1 MTKAGNKVRVMKN
14 LRIVV
19 ASVGLALAPFS
30 AAAAQDAAPPVAAPA
45 QQVSA
50 HLDLVLA
57 IQEGV
62 DVDLTIENQL
72 AVVRSMWGQDP
83 NMVAAEATYPGLFD
97 AMIAAARPVI
107 MRQNLEVQKEFQP
120 RFAAA
125 LAEKLSD
132 AEARTIADFYRSP
145 MGRKLM
151 AAMSANMDSR
161 ASIEGFVETGEV
173 DMGDFKSDVD
183 SSTAKTLSGLSQSD
197 MEELG
202 RLYMEEPALLKL
214 TTLQPAMVPVRA
226 EMEKAGATPERQQEI
241 YSVIETAAQKHIA
254 QAQ

>member
-1 MTKAGNKVRVMKN
+1 MKN
-14 LRIVV
+14 LHIVV

-30 AAAAQDAAPPVAAPA
+30 TAAAQDAAPAVAAPA
-45 QQVSA
+45 QQVSP

-62 DVDLTIENQL
+62 DVDVTIENQL
-72 AVVRSMWGQDP
+72 AAVRSMWGKDP

-97 AMIAAARPVI
+97 AMIDAARPVI
-107 MRQNLEVQKEFQP
+107 MRQNMEIQEEFRP

-132 AEARTIADFYRSP
+132 SEARIIAGFYRSP
-145 MGRKLM
+145 IGRKLM
-151 AAMSANMDSR
+151 TSMSANMDSR
-161 ASIEGFVETGEV
+161 ASIEGFAKTGEI
-173 DMGDFKSDVD
+173 DMGDFQSDVD
-183 SSTAKTLSGLSQSD
+183 SSSAKTVNGLSESD
-197 MEELG
+197 LMELG
-202 RLYMEEPALLKL
+202 RLYTEQPALMKL

-226 EMEKAGATPERQQEI
+226 AMEKAGATPERQQEI
-241 YSVIETAAQKHIA
+241 SAVIETAAQKHIA